1 MRRWSG
7 PVLLIIAAPA
17 AAQQSAPDPIP
28 QAAAPPAYAAPVD
41 DAASAANTVM
51 LFGQDESRMTVPV
64 SIAGTSPQKFVVDT
78 GAQRT
83 VISRELAAVL
93 RLAPGRIVRVTGMTG
108 SDSVATVIIPA
119 LRVGTIDS
127 PAIEAPAIA
136 AQNLGALGLLGIDT
150 LQGRAVGID
159 FDTRTMTV
167 TPARRRNRRERT
179 ERGEIVVRARSLFGQ
194 LVVTD
199 AYCNGVRIR
208 VIIDTG
214 SSVSM
219 GNAALRRK
227 LLRKPVRSQ
236 SIALTGVTGQTVMAD
251 YSTIDRV
258 MIGSLTIT
266 SLPIALTAVDAPPFR
281 QFGLAERPAIL
292 LGMDAL
298 TLFRRVDIDFANREV
313 RLALPRNVT
322 PR

>member
-1 MRRWSG
+1 M
-7 PVLLIIAAPA
+7 LIISAPA
-17 AAQQSAPDPIP
+17 AAQQTAPDPIP

-322 PR
+322 QR

>member
-1 MRRWSG
+1 M
-7 PVLLIIAAPA
+7 LLIIAAPA

-28 QAAAPPAYAAPVD
+28 QPAAPPAYAAPVD

-313 RLALPRNVT
+313 RLALPRNV
-322 PR
+322 PQR

>member
-1 MRRWSG
+1 M
-7 PVLLIIAAPA
+7 LLIIAAPA
-17 AAQQSAPDPIP
+17 AAQQSAPDATP

-199 AYCNGVRIR
+199 GYCNGVRIR

-236 SIALTGVTGQTVMAD
+236 SIALTGVTGQTMMAD

-313 RLALPRNVT
+313 RLALPRNV
-322 PR
+322 PQR

>member
-1 MRRWSG
+1 
-7 PVLLIIAAPA
+7 VLLIIAAPA
-17 AAQQSAPDPIP
+17 AAQQSAPDATP
-28 QAAAPPAYAAPVD
+28 QPAAPPAYAAPVD

-127 PAIEAPAIA
+127 PTIEAPAIA

-298 TLFRRVDIDFANREV
+298 MLFRRVDIDFANREV
-313 RLALPRNVT
+313 RLALPRNVP